1 MGPLDKF
8 LLQSFLLF
16 LHSGIVYKFQCGGY
30 NATSILQTLLHFK
43 VRMCE
48 HLGISTLDG
57 KRAKG
62 DEDSTIKGHLLFFSY
77 MPDSEDFSIVTMN
90 NNNFKVN
97 LIVVS
102 LLINR
107 EHCPLL

>member
-62 DEDSTIKGHLLFFSY
+62 DEDSTVKGHLLFFNY

-90 NNNFKVN
+90 KNNFKVN
-97 LIVVS
+97 LIVES